1 MTLAEGNKATIK
13 RLELKGNQKHDD
25 WLTDWEKTIDEIHKQ
40 VKERS
45 VLIVNQDKEEGLD
58 LIFDEQIGYQWI
70 LAECL
75 VPVVEN

>member
-1 MTLAEGNKATIK
+1 MTLTKATIK

-25 WLTDWEKTIDEIHKQ
+25 WLKDWAKTIDEIRKQ
-40 VKERS
+40 VKERA

-58 LIFDEQIGYQWI
+58 LIFDEQIGYRWI

-75 VPVVEN
+75 VPVVDN

>member
-1 MTLAEGNKATIK
+1 MTLAKVTKATIK

-25 WLTDWEKTIDEIHKQ
+25 WLKDWEKTIDEIHKQ
-40 VKERS
+40 AKERA
-45 VLIVNQDKEEGLD
+45 VLIVNHDKEEGLY
-58 LIFDEQIGYQWI
+58 LIFDEQIGYRWV

>member
-1 MTLAEGNKATIK
+1 MTLTKATIK

-25 WLTDWEKTIDEIHKQ
+25 WLKDWAKTIDEIRKQ
-40 VKERS
+40 VKERA

-58 LIFDEQIGYQWI
+58 LIFDEQIGYRWI
-70 LAECL
+70 LAERL

>member
-1 MTLAEGNKATIK
+1 MTLTKATIK

-25 WLTDWEKTIDEIHKQ
+25 WLKDWAKTIDEIRKQ
-40 VKERS
+40 VKERA

-58 LIFDEQIGYQWI
+58 LIYDEQIGYRWI

>member
-1 MTLAEGNKATIK
+1 MTLTKATIK

-25 WLTDWEKTIDEIHKQ
+25 WLKDWAKTIDEIHKQ
-40 VKERS
+40 VKERA
-45 VLIVNQDKEEGLD
+45 VLIVNQDKEEGLN
-58 LIFDEQIGYQWI
+58 LIFDEQIGYRWI

>member
-1 MTLAEGNKATIK
+1 MTLTKATIK

-25 WLTDWEKTIDEIHKQ
+25 WLKDWAKTIDEIRKQ
-40 VKERS
+40 VKERD

-58 LIFDEQIGYQWI
+58 LIFDEQIGYRWI

>member
-1 MTLAEGNKATIK
+1 MTVAKGNKATIK

-25 WLTDWEKTIDEIHKQ
+25 WLKDWAKTIDEIRKQ
-40 VKERS
+40 VKERA

-58 LIFDEQIGYQWI
+58 LIFDEQIGYRWI

>member
-1 MTLAEGNKATIK
+1 MTLTKATIK

-25 WLTDWEKTIDEIHKQ
+25 WLKDWAKTIDEIRKQ
-40 VKERS
+40 VKERA
-45 VLIVNQDKEEGLD
+45 VLIVNHDKEEGLY
-58 LIFDEQIGYQWI
+58 LIFDEQIGYRWI

>member
-1 MTLAEGNKATIK
+1 MTLTKATIK

-25 WLTDWEKTIDEIHKQ
+25 WLKDWAKTIDEIRKQ
-40 VKERS
+40 VKERA

-58 LIFDEQIGYQWI
+58 LIFDEQIGYRWI

>member
-1 MTLAEGNKATIK
+1 MTLTKATIK

-25 WLTDWEKTIDEIHKQ
+25 WLKDWAKTIDEIRKQ
-40 VKERS
+40 VKERA

-58 LIFDEQIGYQWI
+58 LIFDEQIGYRWI
-70 LAECL
+70 LAGCL